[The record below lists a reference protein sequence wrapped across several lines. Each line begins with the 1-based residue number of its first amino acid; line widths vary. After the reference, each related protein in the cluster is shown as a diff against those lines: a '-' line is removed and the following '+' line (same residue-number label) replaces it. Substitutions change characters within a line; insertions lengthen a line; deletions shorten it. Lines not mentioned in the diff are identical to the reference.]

1 MIVLDANAMIAYLA
15 REEAGEAVRERL
27 ERPDVEACAH
37 AVNLMEVFYDYARSE
52 DTATARK
59 MLARLEAEGIVRR
72 EDMDAAFCEDAGQI
86 KADWRRVSL
95 ADCMGLALARRLDA
109 EFITTDR
116 HELEVI
122 AAANV
127 AKIVFV

>member
-1 MIVLDANAMIAYLA
+1 MIVFDANVLISYLA
-15 REEAGEAVRERL
+15 GEPAGEVVRERL
-27 ERPDVEACAH
+27 QQPGIEACAH
-37 AVNLMEVFYDYARSE
+37 AINLMEVFYDYARAT
-52 DTATARK
+52 DTLKAREL
-59 MLARLEAEGIVRR
+59 LALLEADGIARR

-109 EFITTDR
+109 EFITSDR
-116 HELEVI
+116 HELTVI
-122 AAANV
+122 AAAGV